1 MSLSAPT
8 KLFFLISLVFFV
20 LGVLD
25 QFGVFSIHS
34 LISAYDYLIA
44 WVVLAAGCIFKGI

>member
-1 MSLSAPT
+1 MNLSAPT

-25 QFGVFSIHS
+25 QFGVFS
-34 LISAYDYLIA
+34 APFVAAWDYLIA
-44 WVVLAAGCIFKGI
+44 WVVLALGCLLKGI